1 MKWEGANGAMVLGQ
15 MIFYRDRI
23 EYGYINQ
30 IQYILAHICDLKIA
44 FLNDFDISLTYLSLF

>member
-15 MIFYRDRI
+15 MIFDRDRI

-30 IQYILAHICDLKIA
+30 MNTYIHI
-44 FLNDFDISLTYLSLF
+44 SVM